1 MWGLSRV
8 KLTDVGGHLFRADFR
23 KVPRHD
29 PVVESVE
36 HADQPRVHPRRGL
49 HVEDEVEAHE
59 GRHHGEVAKYSGAV
73 AHFVYQQEPLVHQSR
88 GCSLL
93 QVKSGICLSFHR
105 RTDMQCQGSGV
116 LGVFMIVY

>member
-1 MWGLSRV
+1 MAVTRGLSRV
-8 KLTDVGGHLFRADFR
+8 KLTDIGGHLFRADFR

-73 AHFVYQQEPLVHQSR
+73 AHFVNEQEPLVHKSR
-88 GCSLL
+88 GCSLSHTKL
-93 QVKSGICLSFHR
+93 LIIYHLLRLIDGQTVVMVVH
-105 RTDMQCQGSGV
+105 
-116 LGVFMIVY
+116 